1 MINLIKKYIA
11 GYIIKKEI
19 PQRNE
24 ISIPFGQ
31 AISRSHNFLLIMP
44 EDEYDFFYSIQL
56 TKFLEAQR
64 KVITIFTYDFKI
76 GLIPEKHKYRFIEIG
91 INDKTKLELP
101 SVTLRNKLK
110 ESQFDV
116 VIDLNRKENS
126 FHSFASQLPNSQFR
140 IGFQKKDSDK
150 YYNIH
155 FVDKEENGEI
165 SYKNFLNFLKMF

>member
-1 MINLIKKYIA
+1 MINLIKKLTA

-19 PQRNE
+19 PQRKE
-24 ISIPFGQ
+24 ITIPFSH
-31 AISRSHNFLLIMP
+31 AVSRSHNFLLIMP
-44 EDEYDFFYSIQL
+44 EDEHDFFHSVPLAKY
-56 TKFLEAQR
+56 LESHR
-64 KVITIFTYDFKI
+64 KVVTIFTYDFKI
-76 GLIPEKHKYRFIEIG
+76 GLIPEKHKFRFIEIG

-101 SVTLRNKLK
+101 SAILRNKLK

-116 VIDLNRKENS
+116 VIDLNRNENL
-126 FHSFASQLPNSQFR
+126 FHSFVSQLPDSQFR